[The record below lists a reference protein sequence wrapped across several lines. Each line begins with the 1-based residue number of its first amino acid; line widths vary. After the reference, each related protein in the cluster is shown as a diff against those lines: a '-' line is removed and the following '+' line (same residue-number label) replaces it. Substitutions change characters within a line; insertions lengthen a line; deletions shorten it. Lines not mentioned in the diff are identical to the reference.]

1 MDPILCIALLY
12 GDTFRM
18 AADQRKVRE
27 DLEERGIIAPS
38 KFLHE
43 HPAEVDPDQVIAQP
57 DPHQKPEAPDN
68 NQVCTN
74 WGCGKDFEAD
84 RNDPKACCHHSG
96 RFEFGSEHGLW
107 PEGWSCCRRAWDEL
121 GCALGKHVGQPR
133 VHQ

>member
-43 HPAEVDPDQVIAQP
+43 HPAEVDPDQVIA
-57 DPHQKPEAPDN
+57 
-68 NQVCTN
+68 
-74 WGCGKDFEAD
+74 
-84 RNDPKACCHHSG
+84 
-96 RFEFGSEHGLW
+96 
-107 PEGWSCCRRAWDEL
+107 
-121 GCALGKHVGQPR
+121 
-133 VHQ
+133 